1 MKKTLSRIRRWASP
15 VMLTSSLMFCSIVPS
30 AALGQKPMPAN
41 ADPDWEVASV
51 KATDPTETRGQHIN
65 MDGRRVLLLG
75 STVQQLLLIGYG
87 MQKVQIANLPGW
99 AETQR
104 WDVAGVPD
112 TEGAPSLTQVQ
123 TLMRKILA
131 ERFGLQLHHEQRE
144 MPVFAL
150 TMAKGGS
157 KMIENTSK
165 PDGPMDQRNSQA
177 AGLRVENLTN
187 TAMSELVLI
196 LQFHVN
202 RPIVD
207 QTGLKGRYDLKL
219 EWAPDDAPP
228 SDAADAPPGLF
239 TAIQSQA
246 GLKLQPVKAPA
257 DTLVIDAISKPK
269 PD

>member
-1 MKKTLSRIRRWASP
+1 MSRIRRWNTPVTLASLL
-15 VMLTSSLMFCSIVPS
+15 VLCSIVPS
-30 AALGQKPMPAN
+30 AAFGQKAMPAN

-75 STVQQLLLIGYG
+75 TTVQQLLLIGYG
-87 MQKVQIANLPGW
+87 MQKVQIANIPAW

-104 WDVAGVPD
+104 WDIAGVPD
-112 TEGAPSLTQVQ
+112 TEGSPSLTQVQ

-144 MPVFAL
+144 IPVFVL
-150 TMAKGGS
+150 TVAKGGS
-157 KMIENTSK
+157 KMVANTSK
-165 PDGPMDQRNSQA
+165 PNGPMDQRNSHSSA
-177 AGLRVENLTN
+177 LHVENLTN
-187 TAMSELVLI
+187 TAISELVLI
-196 LQFHVN
+196 LQFSVN

-239 TAIQSQA
+239 TTIQSQA